1 MPQLTD
7 QQIDFIINDIR
18 ARGVMMESLHDDL
31 VDHVCCVLER
41 LPEESSSFEQRYQ
54 SVIRTF
60 YKKELSEIED
70 ETKMLLNNKN
80 YYAMKKVMI
89 VSGIASALFL
99 AIGIAFK
106 FMHLPGA
113 GMGIVLGAG
122 IFSLLFLP
130 LTVLLKLKEEK
141 SSRDKAL
148 IITGTLAA
156 VMLSIGIVFKI
167 MWWPYANLLGMLSI
181 GVLCLVYLPINLFT
195 GLRNADTKVNSVVTS
210 VVLVAGCALFLSL
223 VRSPHGTRAME
234 EHETALFFRS
244 ENLVK
249 NEMMM
254 TPLFDQ
260 KAIAAIASLEDMKS
274 FLLRNETGYEKLP
287 DNYESLNAFI
297 GESRIDIYIGETGE
311 GRELFDKMNKLVQE
325 YNNSCY
331 KNPLPLNTSLFG
343 STSAKVN
350 DALREIVLLELEIL
364 QMQKTSGKM

>member
-7 QQIDFIINDIR
+7 PQIDFIINDIR

-31 VDHVCCVLER
+31 VDHVCCILER
-41 LPEESSSFEQRYQ
+41 APEESGNFEERYL

-89 VSGIASALFL
+89 FGGITSATLL
-99 AIGIAFK
+99 AIGIIFK
-106 FMHLPGA
+106 FLHLQGA
-113 GMGIVLGAG
+113 GISIVLGAG
-122 IFSLLFLP
+122 IFSLVFLP

-148 IITGTLAA
+148 IITGTIAA
-156 VMLSIGIVFKI
+156 VMMSIGILFKI
-167 MWWPYANLLGMLSI
+167 MWWPYANMLGMLSI
-181 GVLCLVYLPINLFT
+181 AVLCLIYLPINLFT
-195 GLRNADTKVNSVVTS
+195 GLRNADTKVNSIVTS
-210 VVLVAGCALFLSL
+210 IVLVAGCALFLSL
-223 VRSPHGTRAME
+223 VRSPHGTRAIE
-234 EHETALFFRS
+234 AHETDVFFRS

-249 NEMMM
+249 TELLM

-311 GRELFDKMNKLVQE
+311 GRELFDKMNKLVRE
-325 YNNSCY
+325 YNNSAY
-331 KNPLPLNTSLFG
+331 KNPLPLNTSFFG

-364 QMQKTSGKM
+364 QMQKTTGKK